1 LSPLTGK
8 FDMTV
13 LQFNVQT
20 EIICIK
26 IQLSFSLT
34 NMTIDESEA
43 FLTPIIFVLK
53 VMFEA
58 TAD

>member
-1 LSPLTGK
+1 
-8 FDMTV
+8 MTV
-13 LQFNVQT
+13 LHLKVQT

-43 FLTPIIFVLK
+43 FFDTYNLCPQ